1 MVRDDKVKIHVW
13 NLFLSETATAATDPM
28 EKESDDDKEDDEIV
42 TPDMEYRLGRR
53 EWRSRQETTG
63 PMRSK
68 LLVRLR
74 HKSSVD
80 RIGNYILLSHNDKNC
95 TVWVLDCLK
104 CSRVDK
110 TSLLFEKNKR
120 RILAL

>member
-1 MVRDDKVKIHVW
+1 MVRDDKVKIHVR

-74 HKSSVD
+74 YKSSVD
-80 RIGNYILLSHNDKNC
+80 RIGNYILLSHFDKNC
-95 TVWVLDCLK
+95 TVWLDCPK